1 MKKIMK
7 AAFVSCLLLGI
18 TFVACKS
25 TKGEYHN
32 AVEPTETVE
41 VPIDPNNPDA
51 NAK

>member
-25 TKGEYHN
+25 TRKTVP
-32 AVEPTETVE
+32 AQSAATDDPTITIPVDD
-41 VPIDPNNPDA
+41 VADP
-51 NAK
+51 K